1 MLSLAGRPKNAAH
14 RGHGGSTLRPFY
26 LGAAFE
32 VQLLQVLLATPE
44 QHTNQQLSQLL
55 ILPDMRSEGP
65 ALTDEQRQ
73 ALLALRQLAV
83 TFIEH
88 ADHATAGLMYQ

>member
-1 MLSLAGRPKNAAH
+1 MRRADLVSGPLTAGCSSN
-14 RGHGGSTLRPFY
+14 LR
-26 LGAAFE
+26 FE
-32 VQLLQVLLATPE
+32 YSFVSDLQARCAQAK